1 MFYLPSFL
9 YIQTVS
15 KETTGPPTAARSR
28 SGADTNCVDKYEQV
42 WNTESL
48 SMTKVC
54 VKVCTTATYEG
65 DKLIETEVS
74 HSDCQRIVERE
85 NRTEWERLIEVSCAL
100 PC

>member
-1 MFYLPSFL
+1 MFYLSSFL

-15 KETTGPPTAARSR
+15 KETTGPPTSARSR

-42 WNTESL
+42 WNTE
-48 SMTKVC
+48 VC

-74 HSDCQRIVERE
+74 HSDC
-85 NRTEWERLIEVSCAL
+85 
-100 PC
+100 

>member
-1 MFYLPSFL
+1 MFYLSSFL

-15 KETTGPPTAARSR
+15 KETTGPPTSARSR

-48 SMTKVC
+48 TMTKVC

-74 HSDCQRIVERE
+74 HSDC
-85 NRTEWERLIEVSCAL
+85 
-100 PC
+100 